1 MHEVRYKLAQNA
13 SDRGLRG
20 MRNCKINGENWF
32 QKLVDINFNKKDVKV
47 SEVLDYAARLRD
59 FVTDTVKEHS
69 L

>member
-1 MHEVRYKLAQNA
+1 
-13 SDRGLRG
+13 